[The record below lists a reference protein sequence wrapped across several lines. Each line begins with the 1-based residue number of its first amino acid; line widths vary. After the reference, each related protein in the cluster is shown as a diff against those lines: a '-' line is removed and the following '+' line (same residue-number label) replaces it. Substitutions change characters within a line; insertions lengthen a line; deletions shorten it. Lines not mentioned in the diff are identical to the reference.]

1 MNRNLMWRGILILAV
16 IAVAGLSSYP
26 LQEKLKL
33 GLDLRG
39 GIHLVLRVKTEEAV
53 RAETQKDYSRL
64 VQELQ
69 EAGVTT
75 AAATPVDDTH
85 FDVTGVAAGSDDEVE
100 TAADEYLSG
109 WDWRRSG
116 DTIRFSMRSQN
127 ETEIRNLAV
136 IQAQETIRNRV
147 DAFGVAEPV
156 ILRQG
161 GEGDRLVVQLPGVD
175 DPERVKRL
183 IKNTALLEFH
193 LVDFPRQGGG
203 ALTREEVV
211 ANYGGR
217 VPPTVKIVD
226 GDRRDIDGN
235 RTGQQWYALEATPVI
250 TGRDLKNARPQIGEY
265 NEPVVGFSLTHEGGQ
280 RFGEVTG
287 ANVGRLLA
295 IVLDNRVVTAPRLN
309 SRISDEGMIEGGFDN
324 QEATDLAT
332 VLRSGALPAGIVT
345 LEERTVG
352 PSLGRDSIN
361 SGVRAGL
368 IGLGLVVVLML
379 LVYKITGIN
388 AVVAL
393 TLNMVIVF
401 GSLAYFGATLTLP
414 GIAGIVLTIG
424 MAVDA
429 NVLIFERIRE
439 ELRKGRTVKSAV
451 DSGFAKAL
459 SSVLDANITTL
470 IAALF
475 LFQFGTGP
483 IRGFAVTLSIGIL
496 SSMFTALFVS
506 RWIFDLILSRQ
517 GRVERLS
524 I

>member
-1 MNRNLMWRGILILAV
+1 MNRNLMWRGIMILLV
-16 IAVAGLSSYP
+16 VVVAALSAYP

-33 GLDLRG
+33 GLDLKG
-39 GIHLVLRVKTEEAV
+39 GIHLVLRVKAEDALK
-53 RAETQKDYSRL
+53 AETQKDYTRL
-64 VQELQ
+64 VRELQ

-75 AAATPVDDTH
+75 AAAVGVDETH
-85 FDVTGVAAGSDDEVE
+85 FDVTGVPNDRRNDVE
-100 TAADEYLSG
+100 TAVEDYLPGWKWRAD
-109 WDWRRSG
+109 G
-116 DTIRFSMRSQN
+116 DRLRFTMEPQN
-127 ETEIRNLAV
+127 AAEIRNLAV
-136 IQAQETIRNRV
+136 IQARETIRNRV

-161 GEGDRLVVQLPGVD
+161 GDSDRLVVQLPGVD

-193 LVDFPRQGGG
+193 IVDYPRQGGG
-203 ALTREEVV
+203 AGSREEVV

-217 VPPTVKIVD
+217 VPPSVKIVD
-226 GDRRDIDGN
+226 GDIRDADGN
-235 RTGQQWYALEATPVI
+235 TVGQQWYGLESTPVI
-250 TGRDLKNARPQIGEY
+250 TGRELKNARPTLGEF

-287 ANVGRLLA
+287 ANVGRNLA
-295 IVLDNRVVTAPRLN
+295 IVLDDRVVTAPRLN
-309 SRISDEGMIEGGFDN
+309 SRIADEGLIEGGFDT

-352 PSLGRDSIN
+352 PSLGRDSIQ
-361 SGVRAGL
+361 SGLRAGL
-368 IGLGLVVVLML
+368 IGLGLVVLLMFV
-379 LVYKITGIN
+379 VYKLTGIN

-393 TLNMVIVF
+393 SMNMVVVF
-401 GSLAYFGATLTLP
+401 GVLAYFKATLTLP
-414 GIAGIVLTIG
+414 GIAGLVLTIG

-439 ELRKGRTVKSAV
+439 ELRRGRTVKSAV
-451 DSGFAKAL
+451 DSGFRKAL

-470 IAALF
+470 IASLF

-496 SSMFTALFVS
+496 SSLFTALFVS
-506 RWIFDLILSRQ
+506 RWLFDLILSRR